1 MRREAATKMRRETT
15 TRAASRR
22 GQRGAALVEFAVA
35 ATVLLTLIFAVL
47 ELGRLLWVHNALTD
61 AARRGARYAVNQQQ
75 SSASL
80 TAIRNVTVYGNPAGT
95 GSPLVNDLTADKVK
109 VTYQGFGLAAG
120 TVTVEIENYDFN
132 FVVPIVG
139 TTIRMPSYHTT
150 LTGENSG
157 LVPNN
162 I

>member
-1 MRREAATKMRRETT
+1 MMRWGSMNKR
-15 TRAASRR
+15 
-22 GQRGAALVEFAVA
+22 QRGATLVEFAIGALVFFT
-35 ATVLLTLIFAVL
+35 ATFGVL
-47 ELGRLLWVHNALTD
+47 EFSRLLWTHNALAD
-61 AARRGARYAVNQQQ
+61 AARRGARYAVNQPN
-75 SSASL
+75 SSSSL
-80 TAIRNVTVYGNPAGT
+80 AAIRNVAVYGNPEGS

-109 VTYQGFGLAAG
+109 VTYQGFGLSTG

-139 TTIRMPSYHTT
+139 TTIRMPRYHTT

-157 LVPNN
+157 WVPNN

>member
-1 MRREAATKMRRETT
+1 MRRGTT
-15 TRAASRR
+15 TKATPGR
-22 GQRGAALVEFAVA
+22 GQRGAALVEFAIA

-75 SSASL
+75 SAASL
-80 TAIRNVTVYGNPAGT
+80 AAIRNVAVYGNPAGA
-95 GSPLVNDLTADKVK
+95 GSPLVNDLTPEKVK

-139 TTIRMPSYHTT
+139 TTIRMPRYHTT

-157 LVPNN
+157 WVPGN